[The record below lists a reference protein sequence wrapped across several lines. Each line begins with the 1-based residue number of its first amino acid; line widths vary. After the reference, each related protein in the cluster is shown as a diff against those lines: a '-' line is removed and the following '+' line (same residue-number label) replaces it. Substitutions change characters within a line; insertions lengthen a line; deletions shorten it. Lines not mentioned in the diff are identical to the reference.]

1 MLTLDEIGQS
11 VRSNTQLVIDHAGLP
26 LVIGPISDEDY
37 RVLCG
42 GYGQLE
48 WDYALNTWGNDPEK
62 FEFCIKLVMQGAVQ
76 GIPAGAAICIY
87 RVKEKLFQIHLIERF
102 TRDDEEHPLNGRMVL
117 ITLMSTYI
125 FCKAV
130 ECEIVH
136 IVEPVPELHE
146 FYASF
151 GFATEGCG
159 YIMSNSVS
167 ALENV
172 FTKFAQLG

>member
-1 MLTLDEIGQS
+1 MLNLDEIGQS
-11 VRSNTQLVIDHAGLP
+11 VRNNVQLVIDHVGLP
-26 LVIGPISDEDY
+26 LAVGPISDEDY

-48 WDYALNTWGNDPEK
+48 WDYALNTYGNDPDK

-87 RVKEKLFQIHLIERF
+87 GIEEKTFHIHIIERF

-117 ITLMSTYI
+117 ITLMSAYI

-130 ECEIVH
+130 ECETVQ
-136 IVEPVPELHE
+136 IVEPVPHLHE

-151 GFATEGCG
+151 GFVMERCG

-167 ALENV
+167 ALEDV
-172 FTKFAQLG
+172 FIKFAQLE

>member
-26 LVIGPISDEDY
+26 LAIGPISDEDY

-48 WDYALNTWGNDPEK
+48 WDYALNTYGNDPDK

-76 GIPAGAAICIY
+76 VIPAGAAICIY
-87 RVKEKLFQIHLIERF
+87 KVKEKLFQIHLIERF
-102 TRDDEEHPLNGRMVL
+102 TRDDEDHPLNGRMVL

-125 FCKAV
+125 FCRAA
-130 ECEIVH
+130 ECEIVQ
-136 IVEPVPELHE
+136 IVEPVPELQD

-151 GFATEGCG
+151 GFVIEGCG

-167 ALENV
+167 ALEDV
-172 FTKFAQLG
+172 FIKFAQFG